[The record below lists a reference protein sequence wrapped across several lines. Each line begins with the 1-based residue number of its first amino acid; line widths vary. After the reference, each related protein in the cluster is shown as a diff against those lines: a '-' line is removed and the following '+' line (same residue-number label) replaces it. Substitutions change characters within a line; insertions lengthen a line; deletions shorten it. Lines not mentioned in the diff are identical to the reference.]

1 MLGRA
6 PAGSDRHGALLQNPT
21 QPACAGNKELA
32 RHLRQPGRVIRWRRD
47 GREGDARR
55 ILACS
60 LQQRLETASRWGG
73 WGAFHGLICALIS
86 PSPVS
91 DFPLRSGKK
100 RYVTCPFVYS
110 SVQSASDLTRHMER
124 FPDSLDFFFD
134 SISNIYL
141 RKCQKRSDGTNLL
154 FFTFKTD
161 ESPDPVFG

>member
-1 MLGRA
+1 MAEGWQGGRCEK
-6 PAGSDRHGALLQNPT
+6 NPRLFSST
-21 QPACAGNKELA
+21 ATGNGLTV
-32 RHLRQPGRVIRWRRD
+32 GV
-47 GREGDARR
+47 
-55 ILACS
+55 
-60 LQQRLETASRWGG
+60 